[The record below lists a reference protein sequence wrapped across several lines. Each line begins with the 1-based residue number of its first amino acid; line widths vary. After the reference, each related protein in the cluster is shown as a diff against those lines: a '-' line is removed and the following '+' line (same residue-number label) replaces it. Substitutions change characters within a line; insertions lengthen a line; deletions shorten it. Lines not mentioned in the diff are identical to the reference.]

1 MVSALFVPYMSPTN
15 LHSVPT
21 FGINLITITADIC
34 NQTNTNSISHIAM
47 TTPSISK
54 RSTASRAACAADC
67 DQQEARL
74 QQAAAE
80 LGNGTFS
87 SIRKAAAANSVPEST
102 LRGRLSG
109 VPTIREG
116 HASMQALTPAAETAL
131 LEHIRRCACSGFP
144 LTPAQ
149 IRDYANTVS
158 RGIPGCTDAPD
169 VGWNWLQG
177 FLLRHPSICS
187 HWSRCLDNARLTG
200 TDANGIQAWYQQLG
214 RIVNEY
220 SVLSTNIYNMDET
233 GFRFG
238 QGGSERVIVP
248 SGDQAARFK
257 AQPGTRESATAIE
270 CIGTGGQILPP
281 VIITKGASHMVGEHR
296 KMANV
301 PASWHFAKTDRGWTT
316 QELAVDWL
324 KTVFDAN
331 TTPSTPSE
339 WRLLIIDGH
348 NSHTSTEFLVTAWN
362 RRIIPFCFPAHS
374 THIMQPLDVSV
385 FGPVSAAYKQII
397 NNLAPQ
403 SISDVNRSQFVTFY
417 AQARAKALTPTA
429 ARKAFADCGIAV
441 KPNAEKVLNRLAGH
455 QQAQRTGTTQQSPL
469 QECLPPQTSTAVSSA
484 LDAFRHEPNPRDAYT
499 LKQTL
504 MQAYERPHA
513 TISVLEAEN
522 KLLQEQEDRRRH
534 AAKKMRGKKKVG
546 DQMILSKDIMITRQH
561 AEQELVRKKPA
572 IAARQK
578 QERRKKQR
586 QQEKRV
592 VLPPPAMINDRDEAC
607 ADNNNDAS
615 ASSAIPTTSARQ
627 DIIDIL
633 DDGEPLSPV
642 EDNDIDPACFYDS
655 VPVASSSRVKL

>member
-15 LHSVPT
+15 LHSVLA
-21 FGINLITITADIC
+21 FDINLITITANIC
-34 NQTNTNSISHIAM
+34 NQTISNSISHIAM

-54 RSTASRAACAADC
+54 RSTASCAARAADR
-67 DQQEARL
+67 DQQEAWL

-116 HASMQALTPAAETAL
+116 HASMQALTPAAKTAL

-149 IRDYANTVS
+149 IRDYANTIS

-169 VGWNWLQG
+169 VGQDWLQG

-214 RIVNEY
+214 RIVNEH
-220 SVLSTNIYNMDET
+220 SVLSTNIYNMDEI
-233 GFRFG
+233 GFQFG
-238 QGGSERVIVP
+238 QGGSE
-248 SGDQAARFK
+248 
-257 AQPGTRESATAIE
+257 
-270 CIGTGGQILPP
+270 QILPL

-316 QELAVDWL
+316 QELAIDWL

-362 RRIIPFCFPAHS
+362 HRIIPFCFPAHL

-429 ARKAFADCGIAV
+429 ARKAFTGCGIAV
-441 KPNAEKVLNRLAGH
+441 KPNAEKVLNRLARH
-455 QQAQRTGTTQQSPL
+455 QQAQRTGTTQQSLL

-484 LDAFRHEPNPRDAYT
+484 LDAFRHKPNPRDAYT

-513 TISVLEAEN
+513 TILVLEAEN
-522 KLLQEQEDRRRH
+522 KLLQEQEDRRRQ
-534 AAKKMRGKKKVG
+534 AANKTQGKKKVG

-578 QERRKKQR
+578 QEWRKKQR

-592 VLPPPAMINDRDEAC
+592 VLPPPAMLNDREEAC
-607 ADNNNDAS
+607 ANDAL
-615 ASSAIPTTSARQ
+615 ASSAIPTTSARP

-642 EDNDIDPACFYDS
+642 KDNDFDPACFYDS
-655 VPVASSSRVKL
+655 VPIASSSHVKL

>member
-1 MVSALFVPYMSPTN
+1 
-15 LHSVPT
+15 
-21 FGINLITITADIC
+21 
-34 NQTNTNSISHIAM
+34 M
-47 TTPSISK
+47 TTPSVSK
-54 RSTASRAACAADC
+54 RSTTSRAARAADR

-80 LGNGTFS
+80 LGNGTYS
-87 SIRKAAAANSVPEST
+87 SIRKAAAANNVPEST

-109 VPTIREG
+109 VPTIKEG

-158 RGIPGCTDAPD
+158 RGIPGCSDAPN
-169 VGWNWLQG
+169 VGRNWLQG
-177 FLLRHPSICS
+177 FLLRHPSIRS

-200 TDANGIQAWYQQLG
+200 TDKHGIQQWYQQLG
-214 RIVNEY
+214 NIVNEY
-220 SVLSTNIYNMDET
+220 SVASTNIFNMDET

-270 CIGTGGQILPP
+270 CIGTGGQVLPP

-331 TTPSTPSE
+331 TTPSTPSQ

-348 NSHTSTEFLVTAWN
+348 NSHTSTEFLVAAWN

-385 FGPVSAAYKQII
+385 FGP
-397 NNLAPQ
+397 
-403 SISDVNRSQFVTFY
+403 
-417 AQARAKALTPTA
+417 AREKALTPTA

-441 KPNAEKVLNRLAGH
+441 RPNAEKVLSRLAGH
-455 QQAQRTGTTQQSPL
+455 KQAQRTGTPQQSPL
-469 QECLPPQTSTAVSSA
+469 QEHLPPQTSTAVSSV
-484 LDAFRHEPNPRDAYT
+484 LDSFRHEPNPWDASSI
-499 LKQTL
+499 KNTL
-504 MQAYERPHA
+504 MQAFEGPHA
-513 TISVLEAEN
+513 SIAVLKAEN
-522 KLLQEQEDRRRH
+522 KLLQEQEERRRQ
-534 AAKKMRGKKKVG
+534 AAKKTKGKKKVG

-586 QQEKRV
+586 QQEKRAA
-592 VLPPPAMINDRDEAC
+592 LPPSAMISDGDKAC
-607 ADNNNDAS
+607 ADHNNSAS
-615 ASSAIPTTSARQ
+615 ASSTNPTTSAVPE
-627 DIIDIL
+627 IINML
-633 DDGEPLSPV
+633 DDGEPLSPI
-642 EDNDIDPACFYDS
+642 EDNDIDPACFYDN

>member
-1 MVSALFVPYMSPTN
+1 
-15 LHSVPT
+15 
-21 FGINLITITADIC
+21 
-34 NQTNTNSISHIAM
+34 M

-54 RSTASRAACAADC
+54 RSTASRAARAADR

-87 SIRKAAAANSVPEST
+87 SIHKAAAANSVPEST

-169 VGWNWLQG
+169 VGRNWLQG
-177 FLLRHPSICS
+177 FLLWHPSICS
-187 HWSRCLDNARLTG
+187 HWSWCLDNARLTG

-220 SVLSTNIYNMDET
+220 SVLTTNIYNMDET

-238 QGGSERVIVP
+238 QGGSE
-248 SGDQAARFK
+248 
-257 AQPGTRESATAIE
+257 
-270 CIGTGGQILPP
+270 QILPP

-301 PASWHFAKTDRGWTT
+301 PASWHFAKTNRGWTT

-324 KTVFDAN
+324 KTVFDTN
-331 TTPSTPSE
+331 TMPSTPLQ
-339 WRLLIIDGH
+339 WRLLIIDSH
-348 NSHTSTEFLVTAWN
+348 NSHTSTKFLVTAWN

-403 SISDVNRSQFVTFY
+403 SVSDVNRSQFVTFY
-417 AQARAKALTPTA
+417 AQAREKALTPTA
-429 ARKAFADCGIAV
+429 AQKAFADCGIAV
-441 KPNAEKVLNRLAGH
+441 KPNAKKVLNQLARH
-455 QQAQRTGTTQQSPL
+455 QQAQRTGTTQQLLL
-469 QECLPPQTSTAVSSA
+469 QERLPPQTSTAVSSV
-484 LDAFRHEPNPRDAYT
+484 LDAFRHKPNPRDAKAI
-499 LKQTL
+499 KQTL
-504 MQAYERPHA
+504 MQAYECPHA
-513 TISVLEAEN
+513 TILVLEAKN
-522 KLLQEQEDRRRH
+522 KLLQEQEDRRWQ
-534 AAKKMRGKKKVG
+534 AAKKTQGKKKVG
-546 DQMILSKDIMITRQH
+546 DQMILSKDIMITCQH

-592 VLPPPAMINDRDEAC
+592 VLPPPAMLNDRDEAC

-615 ASSAIPTTSARQ
+615 ASSAIPTTSARP

-633 DDGEPLSPV
+633 DDGEPLSPI

>member
-34 NQTNTNSISHIAM
+34 NQTISNSISHIAM

-54 RSTASRAACAADC
+54 RSTASRAARAADC

-109 VPTIREG
+109 VLTIREG

-169 VGWNWLQG
+169 VGRNWLQG
-177 FLLRHPSICS
+177 FLLWHPSIRS

-238 QGGSERVIVP
+238 QGGSE
-248 SGDQAARFK
+248 
-257 AQPGTRESATAIE
+257 
-270 CIGTGGQILPP
+270 QILPL
-281 VIITKGASHMVGEHR
+281 VIITKGASHMVGEHQ

-331 TTPSTPSE
+331 TTPSTPSQ

-348 NSHTSTEFLVTAWN
+348 NSHTSTKFLVTAWN
-362 RRIIPFCFPAHS
+362 RCIIPFCFPAHS

-403 SISDVNRSQFVTFY
+403 SVSDVNRSQFVTFY
-417 AQARAKALTPTA
+417 AQAREKALTPTA
-429 ARKAFADCGIAV
+429 AQKAFADCGIAV
-441 KPNAEKVLNRLAGH
+441 KPNAKKVLNQLAGH
-455 QQAQRTGTTQQSPL
+455 QQAQRTRTTQQSLL
-469 QECLPPQTSTAVSSA
+469 QERLPPQTSTAVSSA
-484 LDAFRHEPNPRDAYT
+484 LDAFRHEPNPRDAKAI
-499 LKQTL
+499 KQTL

-522 KLLQEQEDRRRH
+522 KLLQEQEDWRRQ
-534 AAKKMRGKKKVG
+534 AAKKTQGKKKVG

-578 QERRKKQR
+578 QERRKKQQ
-586 QQEKRV
+586 QQEKWV
-592 VLPPPAMINDRDEAC
+592 VLPPPAMLNDRDEAC
-607 ADNNNDAS
+607 ADNNNDAL
-615 ASSAIPTTSARQ
+615 ASSAIPTTSARP

-633 DDGEPLSPV
+633 DDGEPLSPIK
-642 EDNDIDPACFYDS
+642 DNDIDPACFYDS